1 MEGFVRMIIEK
12 LISKKKVIGWVSAAL
27 IAITGVAVSMDPA
40 EVKSAI
46 CDVK

>member
-1 MEGFVRMIIEK
+1 MPGILQKIIEQLITKKK
-12 LISKKKVIGWVSAAL
+12 LIGWISAAL
-27 IAITGVAVSMDPA
+27 IAITGAAITMDPA

>member
-1 MEGFVRMIIEK
+1 MIKAIWEK
-12 LISKKKVIGWVSAAL
+12 LVSKKKVIGWIATAL
-27 IAITGVAVSMDPA
+27 IPIIGTAVSLDPA

>member
-1 MEGFVRMIIEK
+1 MEFAKKIFEMLVT
-12 LISKKKVIGWVSAAL
+12 KKKIIGWVSAAL
-27 IAITGVAVSMDPA
+27 IAITGAAITMDPA